1 MSNIIVKTKPRYII
15 FADVIGHVVEKD
27 EIKETDANGKKAK
40 LIDISL
46 EDLE

>member
-1 MSNIIVKTKPRYII
+1 MIVKNKPGYII
-15 FADVIGHVVEKD
+15 FVDVIGHVAEKD
-27 EIKETDANGKKAK
+27 EIKETNTNGKKAK